1 MLYLIAWLTDCA
13 LILFLFSVTRVLAE
27 QQASPWTLG
36 TLGAAFFLASAISST
51 LAGRLSD
58 RVGRKAVAISGSI
71 GLVASL
77 SVLLLFDSGTW
88 RFYVAYACAGI
99 SVGHVYPPV
108 IALLSRCTGPRE
120 ASRRFLRFGLAFNLG
135 ILVGQIGGGWL
146 YDHVTPEAPLLTAI
160 GLAVVTVLCL
170 FGVSERGGVEAGA
183 AGSLEAPGLSLRERS
198 SARRFIRLA
207 WLANFAGMFS
217 MSTLWFLFP
226 ALAVALEIPAEEHGV
241 VLGVGRATVMGVY
254 LLMHLVPVWHY
265 RFGYSVAAQV
275 LGLGGMLLVCVGN
288 HAAALATGVVLLSVL
303 LGYNYF
309 ASLFYNRS
317 GHGEAGKGAAFG
329 LNEAFLSLGAG
340 GGSLLGGWAAT
351 GWGERGPFQIAAVV
365 IALGLV
371 AQVAWFLVGRPSSQR
386 SS

>member
-1 MLYLIAWLTDCA
+1 MLW
-13 LILFLFSVTRVLAE
+13 V
-27 QQASPWTLG
+27 
-36 TLGAAFFLASAISST
+36 
-51 LAGRLSD
+51 
-58 RVGRKAVAISGSI
+58 
-71 GLVASL
+71 
-77 SVLLLFDSGTW
+77 
-88 RFYVAYACAGI
+88 
-99 SVGHVYPPV
+99 
-108 IALLSRCTGPRE
+108 
-120 ASRRFLRFGLAFNLG
+120 
-135 ILVGQIGGGWL
+135 
-146 YDHVTPEAPLLTAI
+146 
-160 GLAVVTVLCL
+160 
-170 FGVSERGGVEAGA
+170 
-183 AGSLEAPGLSLRERS
+183 
-198 SARRFIRLA
+198 
-207 WLANFAGMFS
+207 
-217 MSTLWFLFP
+217 

-371 AQVAWFLVGRPSSQR
+371 AQVETHLASPCSWADSSTPDSLIDTSRTRTRCSMDLLNNLSFRCEDMGVPAQLYFYRLRVNHR
-386 SS
+386 SPKMRIQNH